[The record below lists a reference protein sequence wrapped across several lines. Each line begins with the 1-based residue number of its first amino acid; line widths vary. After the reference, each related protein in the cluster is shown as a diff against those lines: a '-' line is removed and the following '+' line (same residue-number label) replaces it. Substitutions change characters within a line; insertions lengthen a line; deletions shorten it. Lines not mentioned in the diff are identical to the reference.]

1 MIPCG
6 NQSQNHIICYAEV
19 GLQNKWCLHKIF
31 KTYVFEL
38 NLEQQLVTVN
48 W

>member
-19 GLQNKWCLHKIF
+19 GLQTNDVCLKFSKSMFLNKI
-31 KTYVFEL
+31 
-38 NLEQQLVTVN
+38 
-48 W
+48 

>member
-19 GLQNKWCLHKIF
+19 GLQNKINDVCLKFSKSMFLNKI
-31 KTYVFEL
+31 
-38 NLEQQLVTVN
+38 
-48 W
+48 